1 MQDLISTTESP
12 SPCSAWT
19 GATTQRLGRLQSLEL
34 GVEEANLGPGKNHHH
49 SSQSKMRELKSLCCA
64 FPGNCLQRLDLSDNP
79 MTGEVAESLAAM
91 LKGQPHLRALNL
103 NDTSLEDEGV
113 STIAQ
118 ALTDAGDCS
127 LQLNHKNSHEKLT
140 LHI

>member
-1 MQDLISTTESP
+1 
-12 SPCSAWT
+12 
-19 GATTQRLGRLQSLEL
+19 
-34 GVEEANLGPGKNHHH
+34 
-49 SSQSKMRELKSLCCA
+49 
-64 FPGNCLQRLDLSDNP
+64 

-127 LQLNHKNSHEKLT
+127 FQSIQIHAHQKLM
-140 LHI
+140 LHILLSDIRAMILRFKSRRVVKNTSIC